1 MKTIL
6 KRLEELER
14 RKALVDASPAIDDR
28 AELMKTL
35 DVLAEQMRADP
46 DWHEPTSEEQAE
58 MDRQFWRR
66 IGGADRESE
75 PTTKE
80 WAEQLGWCLEMR
92 ERGVASAPR
101 R

>member
-14 RKALVDASPAIDDR
+14 RKALVDAAPSIDER
-28 AELMKTL
+28 AELMKEL
-35 DVLAEQMRADP
+35 DILSERMREDP
-46 DWHEPTSEEQAE
+46 DWREPTTEEQAE
-58 MDRQFWRR
+58 MNRQFWRS